1 MAYGTCAPAGYNLSR
16 RELEGNSIQEA
27 RSGDHAAFRRLV
39 VAHRRRILVIVSRII
54 RRPEDAEDVTQE
66 VCLRLYHSLH
76 RLKSEELFDAWLYR
90 LTVNAAYDYLRKRRR
105 LETRMSDLTEVQVFA
120 TDAAAGI
127 RARREHQRL
136 ENVKELVDSLLQSL
150 SEHDRILLRRKEIE
164 GLSIKQ
170 LATIYSVDETAVKVR
185 LFRAR
190 QKVRGASNK
199 GLTNHAALT

>member
-1 MAYGTCAPAGYNLSR
+1 MSYETGAPAGPNLTR
-16 RELEGNSIQEA
+16 RELESSSILDAQA
-27 RSGDHAAFRRLV
+27 GDHVAFCRLV
-39 VAHRRRILVIVSRII
+39 IAHRRRILVIVSRII

-105 LETRMSDLTEVQVFA
+105 LEKRMSDLSELQVFA
-120 TDAAAGI
+120 TDAAAGV
-127 RARREHQRL
+127 RAGREHQRR
-136 ENVKELVDSLLQSL
+136 ENLKELMDSLLQSL
-150 SEHDRILLRRKEIE
+150 SERDRMLLLRKEIE

-170 LATIYSVDETAVKVR
+170 LAKIYSVDETAVKVR

-190 QKVRGASNK
+190 QKVR
-199 GLTNHAALT
+199 ALGIKDY